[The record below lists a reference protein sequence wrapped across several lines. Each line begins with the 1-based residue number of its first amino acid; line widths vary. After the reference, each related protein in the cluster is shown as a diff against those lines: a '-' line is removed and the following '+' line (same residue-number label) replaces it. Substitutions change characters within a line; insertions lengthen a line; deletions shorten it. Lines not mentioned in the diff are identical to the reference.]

1 MSAIFLS
8 LIQSAG
14 LLGLVLVFY
23 SVVLRRFDVQSRKRQ
38 IACGLL
44 FGGGTVLTMLV
55 PIQIAPG
62 VVLDARAIM
71 LGLAAP
77 FGGIGAATIAALISG
92 AYRVFG
98 IGGIG
103 APAGLAGIVM
113 ELLAGVLFGRL
124 PKKLRLRCPTVS
136 FAALGLLISCNI
148 LSLLLLPSWDDA
160 LQVLWAAG
168 LPLVVMNV
176 GGSVVFGTLLARE
189 QERMGILQALR
200 TSEARYRAI
209 IDTAADAIVTAA
221 GEGGLTALN
230 SAAERLFG
238 HRAADILGRDIR
250 LLLPEADRFI
260 HESVTKRQVKGLHR
274 DGRTLELELSLS
286 AWRGGG
292 DQRFVTC
299 IIRDVAERN
308 RIDADLKLAK
318 ERAESANRAKGQFLA
333 ELSHELRSPL
343 NAVIGFADMI
353 RSEVAGPLGSDRYR
367 EWAGDIRDSGQHL
380 LGLINEI
387 LDHAKAE
394 AGRLAIREEEVNLAE
409 TVGFCIRM
417 MQPRA
422 ARARIT
428 LSATVAPE
436 VATIRGDEKRL
447 RQILLNLLTNA
458 VKYTPSG
465 GQVTVT
471 AKPDA
476 GGGLFLTVTD
486 TGIGIAKEDLS
497 HMFEAFWRAD
507 AAGNGKVEG
516 TGLGLTLTRRLV
528 GLHGGT
534 IQLGSVAGQGTTAT
548 IRLPPDRVLPRAPE
562 QSLEQ
567 PGTPSLDILLVE
579 DDAVIRL
586 TTQMMLTRWGHQVI
600 GAAHANEALET
611 LQSDRPIDLL
621 FSDIVI
627 PPGMSGAELAKVAG
641 HLRPGIKILLTSGF
655 AGHAVTS
662 DANTDYTIVAKP
674 YDYADL
680 QKKIAAAMR
689 DAPRKP

>member
-1 MSAIFLS
+1 MSATFLS

-23 SVVLRRFDVQSRKRQ
+23 SGVLRRFDVRPWRRQ
-38 IACGLL
+38 AACGLL

-55 PIQIAPG
+55 PIHISPG
-62 VVLDARAIM
+62 VVIDARAIM

-92 AYRVFG
+92 AFRLFG
-98 IGGIG
+98 TGGIG
-103 APAGLAGIVM
+103 ALAGVAGIAMAV
-113 ELLAGVLFGRL
+113 LAGVLFDRL
-124 PKKLRLRCPTVS
+124 PRKLRLRFRTAS

-148 LSLLLLPSWDDA
+148 LSLLLLPSWEDA
-160 LQVLWAAG
+160 LQVLSAVG
-168 LPLVVMNV
+168 LPLVVINV
-176 GGSVVFGTLLARE
+176 GGTVVFGILLSRE

-209 IDTAADAIVTAA
+209 IDTAADAIVTAR
-221 GEGGLTALN
+221 GEGELTAFN

-238 HRAADILGRDIR
+238 HKAADVLGRDIR
-250 LLLPEADRFI
+250 LLLPEAERFI
-260 HESVTKRQVKGLHR
+260 QDSFTNRQVRGLHR
-274 DGRTLELELSLS
+274 DGTALELELSLS
-286 AWRGGG
+286 AWRGSG
-292 DQRFVTC
+292 DRRFITC

-318 ERAESANRAKGQFLA
+318 ETAESANRAKGQFLA

-394 AGRLAIREEEVNLAE
+394 AGRLAIGEEEVDLAE
-409 TVGFCIRM
+409 TVKFCIRM
-417 MQPRA
+417 MEPRA
-422 ARARIT
+422 TRARIT

-447 RQILLNLLTNA
+447 RQILLNLLTNG

-471 AKPDA
+471 AQQD
-476 GGGLFLTVTD
+476 GDGGLFLTVSD
-486 TGIGIAKEDLS
+486 TGIGIAKDDLS

-507 AAGNGKVEG
+507 SVGTGKVEG

-528 GLHGGT
+528 GLHEGT
-534 IQLGSVAGQGTTAT
+534 IEMTSVAGQGTTAT
-548 IRLPPDRVLPRAPE
+548 VRLPRHRVLSQAPE
-562 QSLEQ
+562 LSGE
-567 PGTPSLDILLVE
+567 PATPSLDILLVE
-579 DDAVIRL
+579 DDAIIRL
-586 TTQMMLTRWGHQVI
+586 TTQMMLTRWGHQVV

-641 HLRPGIKILLTSGF
+641 RLRPGIKVLLTSGF
-655 AGHAVTS
+655 AGHTVAS
-662 DANTDYTIVAKP
+662 DISRDYLMVAKP
-674 YDYADL
+674 YDYVEL
-680 QKKIAAAMR
+680 QRKIAAAMD
-689 DAPRKP
+689 DAACR